1 MGTFYFVPPPVTAAQ
16 IPVPLNLTSTGT
28 STVFGAATTGDTN
41 NRVELDADGGIRFGS
56 GAAATDTTISRV
68 AVGTLR
74 VVNAQLQISTGNLD
88 VVTAGSGLKV
98 AEGSNAKQGTFTLTG
113 AATQAVP
120 NTSITANSR
129 VFLTAQVEGGTPGF
143 IGVASRIPGTSFT
156 VYCTAT
162 DTSTYAYE
170 IFEPG

>member
-1 MGTFYFVPPPVTAAQ
+1 MGSIASAYSTGNASIAA
-16 IPVPLNLTSTGT
+16 PLDLTSTGT
-28 STVFGAATTGDTN
+28 STVFGAATTGDTF

-56 GAAATDTTISRV
+56 GAGATDTTLLRT
-68 AVGTLR
+68 AAGTLQLTSSLA
-74 VVNAQLQISTGNLD
+74 VNGGGVD
-88 VVTAGSGLKV
+88 VITAGKGLKV

-113 AATQAVP
+113 GTTQAVP

-129 VFLTAQVEGGTPGF
+129 IFLTAQVEGGTPGF